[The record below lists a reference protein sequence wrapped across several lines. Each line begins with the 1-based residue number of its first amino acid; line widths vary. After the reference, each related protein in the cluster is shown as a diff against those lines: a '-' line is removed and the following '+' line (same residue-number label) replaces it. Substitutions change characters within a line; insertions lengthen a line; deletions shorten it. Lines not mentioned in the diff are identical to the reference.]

1 MWQKKYRELTR
12 IYRSKALKADIVY
25 APRQRSTRGKSIG
38 GKICRTV
45 QCLGCCLPR
54 GAKSNCVNGYRTV
67 LPNGGNDD
75 GVSTSEELQRLDD
88 LGIESISLTSDG
100 NHQVLADGSVIE
112 HGQFL
117 VTYTDGRTGVGA
129 NVAFEYRD
137 DVHSQDHTVDPRGGA
152 LL

>member
-1 MWQKKYRELTR
+1 M
-12 IYRSKALKADIVY
+12 
-25 APRQRSTRGKSIG
+25 
-38 GKICRTV
+38 
-45 QCLGCCLPR
+45 
-54 GAKSNCVNGYRTV
+54 
-67 LPNGGNDD
+67 
-75 GVSTSEELQRLDD
+75 STSEELQRLDN

-129 NVAFEYRD
+129 DVAFEYRD